1 MSRNL
6 TSSLVDQLRSDIV
19 EGRIAVGQ
27 KLPSENTLIAE
38 HSVSRTVVREAIT
51 RLQAEGLIHTRKGSG
66 SFALTPPPGPNG
78 SLHSRAVRTLE
89 DRHHLLAFRAGVESE
104 AAALAAT
111 AHQPHHLAVLRDAL
125 ASFAAADERPADAMA
140 RDFDFHQ
147 AVARASGNPFFA
159 DVLAGLG
166 PAMISMPRHRL
177 DAGRANSLGAVAVEH
192 EAVLA
197 AIEAGDAI
205 AAAAAMRTH
214 LVNSRRRLDAESAH

>member
-19 EGRIAVGQ
+19 EGRIAAGQ
-27 KLPSENTLIAE
+27 KLPSENALIAE
-38 HSVSRTVVREAIT
+38 HSVSRTVVREAIM
-51 RLQAEGLIHTRKGSG
+51 RLQAEGLVHTRKGSG
-66 SFALTPPPGPNG
+66 SFALTPPSGMDAPIQ
-78 SLHSRAVRTLE
+78 SRPVRTLE
-89 DRHHLLAFRAGVESE
+89 DRRHLLAFRAGLESE

-111 AHQPHHLAVLRDAL
+111 AHHPHHLAALREAL
-125 ASFAAADERPADAMA
+125 ASFAEADASPADAMA

-147 AVARASGNPFFA
+147 AVAGASGNPFFT
-159 DVLAGLG
+159 DTLAGLG

-177 DAGRANSLGAVAVEH
+177 DAGGAHGLGAVAAEH

-197 AIEAGDAI
+197 AIEAGDPV

-214 LVNSRRRLDAESAH
+214 LVNSRRRLDVESGQ